1 MRQLQSFRAL
11 HSSQGASVR
20 LAKALES
27 GVEILQNEANVFSVN
42 AIPQTNYARFFD
54 DGPSQP
60 NRYLDV
66 CHDSRSRDGCSA
78 PCQPVPVRLT
88 WSVRVFAEE
97 DLGPG

>member
-20 LAKALES
+20 LAKALERR
-27 GVEILQNEANVFSVN
+27 VEILQNEANVFSVN
-42 AIPQTNYARFFD
+42 AITQTNYARFFD

-60 NRYLDV
+60 NRYLEV

-78 PCQPVPVRLT
+78 PCQRRLRASNMERSHFT
-88 WSVRVFAEE
+88 EK